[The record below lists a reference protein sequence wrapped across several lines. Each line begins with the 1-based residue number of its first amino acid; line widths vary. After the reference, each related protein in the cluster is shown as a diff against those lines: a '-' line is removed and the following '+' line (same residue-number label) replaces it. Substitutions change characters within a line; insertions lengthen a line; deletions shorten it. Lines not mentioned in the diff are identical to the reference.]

1 MRDVLIEGRTAEDRF
16 EKDGYAI
23 RWTFMNELELI
34 FVVSFTP
41 CFTTSAVV
49 DTPLLRCLGCIPA
62 YLTINLHR
70 RSFGSNQGFICQDI

>member
-34 FVVSFTP
+34 FVVSFTL
-41 CFTTSAVV
+41 CLSTSAVV

-62 YLTINLHR
+62 YLTTDVYR
-70 RSFGSNQGFICQDI
+70 RPFGSNQGFICQDI